1 MKLVWF
7 AFTLCFCL
15 LSVIGYVAFQA
26 SMEARQAKEEVLLF
40 RQRQN
45 EQLNA
50 GATRMPSVLDPVNT
64 TVASAPPIA
73 PPPPPPASATMTIN
87 GGAPAATATPSIATT
102 PAPTVTVAPAPS
114 ASLPPPAPAAG
125 TAPALSPVTSAD
137 PAAPAPLTVQQ
148 RRLITLPAIA
158 RVKESHLNNGFVLID
173 AGTNKQLSAGMQFD
187 LRRGSAVVG
196 RVTVT
201 SSLEAEEAVADIQP
215 GSIPV
220 GIEPRAGDE
229 LVQVVTGP

>member
-45 EQLNA
+45 EQLAA

-64 TVASAPPIA
+64 TVANAPAIA
-73 PPPPPPASATMTIN
+73 PPPPPPASATMTIS
-87 GGAPAATATPSIATT
+87 GGAPAATATPTVTAT
-102 PAPTVTVAPAPS
+102 PAPAPVSPMS
-114 ASLPPPAPAAG
+114 PNSTLPPPAPVAG
-125 TAPALSPVTSAD
+125 TTPALSPVNSAD
-137 PAAPAPLTVQQ
+137 AAAPAPLTAQQ

-158 RVKESHLNNGFVLID
+158 RVKEAHLDNGFVLID
-173 AGTNKQLSAGMQFD
+173 AGTNKQLSEGMEFD
-187 LRRGSAVVG
+187 LRRGNAVVG

-201 SSLEAEEAVADIQP
+201 ASMEAEEAVADIQP
-215 GSIPV
+215 GSIPI
-220 GIEPRAGDE
+220 GIQPRPGDE